1 MGELMC
7 WKLVVVAL
15 AINNLVMC
23 AVTDDENIAALS
35 CGANFVISFLLL
47 VGVL

>member
-1 MGELMC
+1 MDELLC
-7 WKLVVVAL
+7 WKLVALAL

-23 AVTDDENIAALS
+23 AITDDKNITPLA

-47 VGVL
+47 AGVL